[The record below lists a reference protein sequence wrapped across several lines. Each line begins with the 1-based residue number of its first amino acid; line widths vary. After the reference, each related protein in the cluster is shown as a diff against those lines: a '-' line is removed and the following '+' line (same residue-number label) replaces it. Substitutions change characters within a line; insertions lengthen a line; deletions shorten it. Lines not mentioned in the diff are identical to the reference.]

1 MPPVRSRSEKK
12 AILVPSPSTTG
23 EKLPPPVVLV
33 TWALPE
39 PEVQRKTSRLRSTL
53 PPVRLR
59 LELNAILVPSPLMVG
74 AVLEPPVEL
83 VICVKPE
90 PEVQRKIS
98 SLPSALPPV
107 RSRLER
113 KAILVPSPLI
123 EGSMLD
129 PPAALVIWEKPEPE
143 VEDLVAAVSVAA
155 RQVAVGVKGDL
166 RAVAVDGR
174 GVVAAGGGAR

>member
-1 MPPVRSRSEKK
+1 M
-12 AILVPSPSTTG
+12 
-23 EKLPPPVVLV
+23 
-33 TWALPE
+33 
-39 PEVQRKTSRLRSTL
+39 
-53 PPVRLR
+53 
-59 LELNAILVPSPLMVG
+59 NAILVPSPLMDG
-74 AVLEPPVEL
+74 AVLDPPVEL

-129 PPAALVIWEKPEPE
+129 PPVALVIWEKPEPE
-143 VEDLVAAVSVAA
+143 VQRKTSLLPSALPPVRSQSE
-155 RQVAVGVKGDL
+155 
-166 RAVAVDGR
+166 
-174 GVVAAGGGAR
+174 